1 MEKLHKNIWDFVN
14 EHELSKYPV
23 AQEHKIKVQAWL
35 NNILGLGVL
44 EHPLNDFK
52 NDHTEE
58 EFIFKTYERCYGE
71 YVTLLE
77 ENKSIFGHGTTGLTS
92 WQGALMLTDWFVIN
106 NKILKGK
113 RIIELGSGV
122 GLLGIHLL
130 KTCPDILEYTFTDT
144 HHNVLN
150 FLNYNIHL
158 NLTQTPSYKDSYA
171 SIMKNGPP
179 TIITPSNNNS
189 LIAYY
194 RIQKDNPE
202 KDSVSL
208 RKLDWNTGLPKYNLR
223 EFDVILGSDI
233 VYERSLIPPL
243 VGVLKTAMDIDS
255 KRRAYIA
262 CTERS
267 QTTLDIFETEI
278 LNNGL
283 RYEILYK
290 GMYSPRENILNSDVQ
305 HQRTRIY
312 EIQSVSSLPAD
323 ENQSRTL

>member
-1 MEKLHKNIWDFVN
+1 MQPALKEKRLYKMKWRSYIKNIWDFVN

-158 NLTQTPSYKDSYA
+158 NLTQTP
-171 SIMKNGPP
+171 
-179 TIITPSNNNS
+179 T
-189 LIAYY
+189 YY